1 MHLGTLFSLNLGLLV
16 KIEAWKNTMTCTP
29 NNEMKYNK
37 HSEVL
42 SFIVLN
48 NIDIDI
54 MFHFHIFLYKFQ

>member
-42 SFIVLN
+42 SFTVLN
-48 NIDIDI
+48 DIDI
-54 MFHFHIFLYKFQ
+54 LFSFHIFFYEFH